1 MSLSAVEL
9 KEVDQRLKEAKQLCK
24 KANEA
29 MAEWLIL
36 VNIYR
41 QKLYLLDKGELD
53 RDYLIST
60 AQNGVGQEEG
70 SGKTPLGLHYVQ
82 LKIGEGADPFAVFK
96 SRELTGDLAVP
107 VARGDAIIGRILW
120 LAGLELGFNLGENS
134 EGTVVDSSSRYIY
147 IHGTNDID
155 RIGQARSSGCIRMKP
170 YDVIDLF
177 NKAPEGTLVYIYEN

>member
-1 MSLSAVEL
+1 MSISEVEL
-9 KEVDQRLKEAKQLCK
+9 KEVYKRFQESKQLCEK
-24 KANEA
+24 VNGVFTEC
-29 MAEWLIL
+29 LIL

-53 RDYLIST
+53 SVYPIST

-96 SRELTGDLAVP
+96 SRELTGDIASP
-107 VARGDAIIGRILW
+107 VACGDAIIGRILW
-120 LAGLELGFNLGENS
+120 LAGLQLGYNLGENS
-134 EGTVVDSSSRYIY
+134 EGKVVDSSSRYIY

-155 RIGQARSSGCIRMKP
+155 RMGQPVSAGCIRMNP
-170 YDVIDLF
+170 YDVIDVF
-177 NKAPEGTLVYIYEN
+177 NKVPQGTVVYIYEG